1 MKLEDMR
8 YYNDKAWTSG
18 ILILLLVG
26 LLFVACSDDSVEEQR
41 RKQKTV
47 TVMTGMPTFFE
58 VNKTP
63 TRALPYGY
71 VVFTSLYPST
81 PPAHATIGIIL
92 AKSNSA
98 TDYDRSNY
106 SVVLERDA
114 QGNATS
120 HWKAVIDVEDGVNY
134 SIYGF
139 MPKEDAG
146 RATITALD
154 GKTFKD
160 GCILSINNLNT
171 LSSGDVCAIVG
182 VGTNNEAANI
192 TDLNVLLGKF
202 DYNSEPYLYLLLK
215 HLYAGL
221 HFKTHIDTEYAKL
234 RVIKVKNMTLKT
246 STKISHK
253 INLGVT
259 IVANTTGAD
268 PVPDANI
275 SYADA
280 FTNED
285 DYDYATIQLFPQAGN
300 TATEFEV
307 PTQTTEEFLSC
318 FAPGKCNS
326 FILTSRYDVYDKKG
340 NLIRENCTAVNKID
354 ATDIL
359 EISALRA
366 GDIYTIDLKIEPT
379 YLYVLADPDLD
390 NPTFTVV
397 TDN

>member
-1 MKLEDMR
+1 MR
-8 YYNDKAWTSG
+8 YYNDKAWMPG

-26 LLFVACSDDSVEEQR
+26 LLFVACSDDSAEDSS

-58 VNKTP
+58 VNKSP

-92 AKSNSA
+92 AKSNST

-160 GCILSINNLNT
+160 GCILSINDLNT

-182 VGTNNEAANI
+182 VGKSKEAANI
-192 TDLNVLLGKF
+192 TDLNVLLGAF
-202 DYNSEPYLYLLLK
+202 DYSSDYGYLYLLLK

-221 HFKTHIDTEYAKL
+221 HFKTHIDTEYAKV
-234 RVIKVKNMTLKT
+234 RVIKVKEMTLRT
-246 STKISHK
+246 SEKISHK

-259 IVANTTGAD
+259 IEANTTGAD
-268 PVPDANI
+268 PVTAI
-275 SYADA
+275 SYDDA
-280 FTNED
+280 ITNED
-285 DYDYATIQLFPQAGN
+285 DKDYATTQLFPQTGN
-300 TATEFEV
+300 PATEFEV

-326 FILTSRYDVYDKKG
+326 FVLTSRYDVYDKKG
-340 NLIRENCTAVNKID
+340 NLIRKDCTAVNKIETT
-354 ATDIL
+354 AILGDIL
-359 EISALRA
+359 DTNELRA

-397 TDN
+397 TGN

>member
-1 MKLEDMR
+1 MP
-8 YYNDKAWTSG
+8 G

-26 LLFVACSDDSVEEQR
+26 LLFVACSDDSAEDQG

-47 TVMTGMPTFFE
+47 TVMTGVPSFFE
-58 VNKTP
+58 VNKSP

-71 VVFTSLYPST
+71 VVYTSLYPSA

-92 AKSNSA
+92 AKSNGSSA
-98 TDYDRSNY
+98 SDYDKTNY

-120 HWKAVIDVEDGVNY
+120 HWKVVIAVEESVPY

-146 RATITALD
+146 RATITPLPGE
-154 GKTFKD
+154 GKKFKD

-221 HFKTHIDTEYAKL
+221 HFKVHIDTEYAKL
-234 RVIKVKNMTLKT
+234 RVIKVKEMTLKT
-246 STKISHK
+246 FEKISPT
-253 INLGVT
+253 INLSAT
-259 IVANTTGAD
+259 IEANTTGTD
-268 PVPDANI
+268 PIGDNI

-280 FTNED
+280 ITNAE
-285 DYDYATIQLFPQAGN
+285 DYDYATIQLFPQTGN
-300 TATEFEV
+300 PAEEFEV

-326 FILTSRYDVYDKKG
+326 FVLTSRYDVYDKKG
-340 NLIRENCTAVNKID
+340 NLIRKDCIAENKIN
-354 ATDIL
+354 ATSILDIN
-359 EISALRA
+359 ALRA
-366 GDIYTIDLKIEPT
+366 GDIYTIDLKIQPT

>member
-1 MKLEDMR
+1 MR

-92 AKSNSA
+92 AKSNSP

-120 HWKAVIDVEDGVNY
+120 HWKAVIDVEDGANY

-285 DYDYATIQLFPQAGN
+285 DYDYATTQLFPQAGN